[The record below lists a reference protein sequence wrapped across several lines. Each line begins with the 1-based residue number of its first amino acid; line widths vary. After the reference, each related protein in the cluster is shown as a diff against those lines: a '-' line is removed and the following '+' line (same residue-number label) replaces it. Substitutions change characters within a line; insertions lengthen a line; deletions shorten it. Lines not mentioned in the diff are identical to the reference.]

1 MNVLTDHF
9 AEFREGFLNTVE
21 LTVLSALLA
30 LVLGTLIAAFRVSP
44 VPALRVFGT
53 TWVTLLRNT
62 PLVLLFLAVTLGLP
76 ALGLKGWDSFWLAV
90 LALGCYTSAF
100 ICEAIRSGINT
111 VSMGQAEAA
120 RSIGMT
126 FSQTLSQVVLPQA
139 LRTAIPPIGSLM
151 IALTKNTAIAS
162 GFNVAELGALQKQL
176 NADEGYNIYVIFL
189 WIALGYLI
197 VTFAI
202 SGLFRLLESRMAVAR

>member
-1 MNVLTDHF
+1 MNVLSDHF
-9 AEFREGFLNTVE
+9 AEFREGFLGTVE
-21 LTVLSALLA
+21 LTASSALLA
-30 LVLGTLIAAFRVSP
+30 LVLGILIAGFRVSP
-44 VPALRVFGT
+44 VPALRAFGT

-100 ICEAIRSGINT
+100 VCEAVRSGINT
-111 VSMGQAEAA
+111 VPVGQAEAA

-126 FSQTLSQVVLPQA
+126 FTQTLGQIVLPQA
-139 LRTAIPPIGSLM
+139 ARTAIPPLGSLM
-151 IALTKNTAIAS
+151 IALAKNTAIAS
-162 GFNVAELGALQKQL
+162 GFNVAELAALQKQL

-189 WIALGYLI
+189 WIALCYLI
-197 VTFAI
+197 ITFAI
-202 SGLFRLLESRMAVAR
+202 SGIFRLLENRLEVAR